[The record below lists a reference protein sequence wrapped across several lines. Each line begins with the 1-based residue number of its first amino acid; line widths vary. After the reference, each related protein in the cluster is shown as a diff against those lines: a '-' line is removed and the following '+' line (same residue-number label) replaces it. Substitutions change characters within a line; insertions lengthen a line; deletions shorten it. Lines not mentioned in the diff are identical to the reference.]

1 MRHLNLADLDAFA
14 AVARERSFRRAASLR
29 GVSAS
34 TLSQAVRDLEGELG
48 LRLLNRSTR
57 SVSPTEAGQRLL
69 ERLGPALGEIAAAVE
84 SVHESAGTVAG
95 LLRINA
101 PEPAV
106 ELVLAPLVAR
116 FLDQHPRVRLEVVGQ
131 SSRIDIVAE
140 GFDAGVRWDEH
151 LDQDMIAVPFGGEQR
166 FVLVAS
172 PELIAAH
179 GRPQTP
185 QDLVGLPAIRQRFA
199 SGVMFPWE
207 FEKDGQVV
215 RIDPPARLVSTQVAL
230 QRRAALDGVGFWTAF
245 EGYVRDDIDQ
255 GRLVSLLEDWLP
267 SFPGP
272 SLYYPSRR
280 HAPPPLRAFI
290 EFIQAA
296 RARDRG

>member
-1 MRHLNLADLDAFA
+1 ML
-14 AVARERSFRRAASLR
+14 
-29 GVSAS
+29 
-34 TLSQAVRDLEGELG
+34 
-48 LRLLNRSTR
+48 
-57 SVSPTEAGQRLL
+57 
-69 ERLGPALGEIAAAVE
+69 PALGEIGSAVE
-84 SVHESAGTVAG
+84 GVHEAAGVPAG

-116 FLDQHPRVRLEVVGQ
+116 FLDQHPRVRLEIVGQ

-140 GFDAGVRWDEH
+140 GFDAGVRWEEH
-151 LDQDMIAVPFGGEQR
+151 LDQDMVAVPFGGQQR
-166 FVLVAS
+166 YVLVAA
-172 PELIAAH
+172 PELIAVH

-185 QDLVGLPAIRQRFA
+185 QDLEGLPAIRQRFA

-207 FEKDGQVV
+207 FEKDGRVV
-215 RIDPPARLVSTQVAL
+215 RIDPTPRLVSTQVAL

-280 HAPPPLRAFI
+280 HVPPPLRAFI
-290 EFIQAA
+290 DFIQAE
-296 RARDRG
+296 RARG